1 MKKIIKLPSRY
12 GGNYIEIFDRSED
25 DSELQ
30 YELKCKIP
38 YIRVIYEEKKAKIN
52 AVDPDGGPFM
62 AIGDKSIVKGYSISK
77 INDTKNGIIITFKK
91 DVDS

>member
-12 GGNYIEIFDRSED
+12 GGNYIEIFNKNEDNSEI
-25 DSELQ
+25 E

-38 YIRVIYEEKKAKIN
+38 YIRVIYTKSGKIE

-62 AIGDKSIVKGYSISK
+62 SIGDNSIVKGYSISK
-77 INDTKNGIIITFKK
+77 IKDTKDGIIITFKEN
-91 DVDS
+91 VHS